1 MQQVRRYKGALMATT
16 YGDRLK
22 KALEYRAI
30 GQREFARRIKEL
42 VSKGG
47 SYRSL
52 SNYLT
57 NVFTPTQEWTQAA
70 AQLLGVSETWLGSHE
85 GQMLPKKPDDPII
98 SSCIWALDGLRP
110 YLSANSDISTF
121 AHLML
126 ARDRFEDVYG
136 DTRGMKGA
144 EAKQSYAR
152 HLLLPLKL
160 LLLHI
165 RGSDEFAENV
175 GPEIIRCAIS
185 QYLELVLLLMPAQDV
200 VGDEDRKAVSRCL
213 SEWMKKR
220 EEEGQASLEDGVRAY
235 HEANPDALRKHFE
248 SNPKTEEEV

>member
-1 MQQVRRYKGALMATT
+1 M
-16 YGDRLK
+16 
-22 KALEYRAI
+22 
-30 GQREFARRIKEL
+30 
-42 VSKGG
+42 
-47 SYRSL
+47 
-52 SNYLT
+52 
-57 NVFTPTQEWTQAA
+57 
-70 AQLLGVSETWLGSHE
+70 SETWLGADE

-98 SSCIWALDGLRP
+98 SSCTWALDGLRP
-110 YLSANSDISTF
+110 YLSINSEISTF
-121 AHLML
+121 THLML

-175 GPEIIRCAIS
+175 GPEIIRSAIS
-185 QYLELVLLLMPAQDV
+185 QYLELVLLLMPAPEAV
-200 VGDEDRKAVSRCL
+200 SDEDRKAVSRRL
-213 SEWMKKR
+213 SEWIKKQ
-220 EEEGQASLEDGVRAY
+220 EEKERALMEDGVRAY

-248 SNPKTEEEV
+248 GADE